1 MEKETKKLIEET
13 IISLLQKMGFS
24 EETVEIQDADDEE
37 GVVCNIITGSD
48 SHFLIGQHG
57 INLQALQHISRL
69 IVRKK
74 TDEKIKFI
82 LDINDYRKQKNQSVI
97 EQAVAAANEAVSLGR
112 AVVMK
117 PMSTY
122 ERRIVHLELSKDK
135 RVVTESTGEGE
146 SRKVIIKPAD
156 QLTL

>member
-13 IISLLQKMGFS
+13 IVSLLQNMGFS
-24 EETVEIQDADDEE
+24 QETVEIQEADDE

-57 INLQALQHISRL
+57 VNLQALQHISRL

-97 EQAVAAANEAVSLGR
+97 EQAVAAANDAVSLRR

-135 RVVTESTGEGE
+135 RVITESAGEGE

-156 QLTL
+156 QLIQ